1 MKKVRLGTTDLM
13 ITPVGFGVLTV
24 GNTQLDLSVEEGA
37 AVLRYALDKG
47 INFLDTAQYYE
58 TYPYIKE
65 ALKGTDYK
73 PVICS
78 KCLDLTYEEMD
89 FAIKEAIREIG
100 VDQIDIFMMHEVRH
114 GSDWDDRAGAWQCL
128 IDAKAAGL
136 VKYIG
141 VSTHHVDVAE
151 KMATIPELDVL
162 FPLINFKS
170 LGIRRGAE
178 PGTKED
184 MEKAIIANAKAGKGV
199 FAMKALGGGV
209 LTGSYLEAL
218 DYVSGLEGIDSMMI
232 GFGSKEEIDR
242 IVEYVDGTIDRS
254 YVPDISGKK
263 IRIDQG
269 DCEGCG
275 ACIKRC
281 PNKAIFRNEK
291 GLADVNH
298 DICLTC
304 GYCAPVCPVRAII
317 ML

>member
-1 MKKVRLGTTDLM
+1 MKKVKLGNTDLM
-13 ITPVGFGVLTV
+13 VTPVGFGVLTV
-24 GNTQLDLSVEEGA
+24 GNTQLNLSIEEGA
-37 AVLRYALDKG
+37 EILRYALEKG

-58 TYPYIKE
+58 TYPYIRE
-65 ALKGTDYK
+65 ALKNTDFK
-73 PVICS
+73 PVIAS
-78 KCLDLTYEEMD
+78 KCLDYTYDEMYY
-89 FAIKEAIREIG
+89 AIKEALREMEL
-100 VDQIDIFMMHEVRH
+100 DSIDIFLLHEVRH
-114 GSDWDDRAGAWQCL
+114 GSDWDDRAGAWRCL
-128 IDAKAAGL
+128 QDAKAAGL

-151 KMATIPELDVL
+151 KMADIPEVDIL

-170 LGIRRGAE
+170 LGIRKGSE
-178 PGTKED
+178 PGTKEE
-184 MEKAIIANAKAGKGV
+184 MEAAIKKNADAGKGI

-218 DYVSGLEGIDSMMI
+218 DYVSGIEGMDSIML
-232 GFGSKEEIDR
+232 GFGSKEQVDR
-242 IVEYVDGTIDRS
+242 AIEYAEGTIDRS
-254 YVPDISGKK
+254 YVPDISKKK
-263 IRIDQG
+263 IRVDQG

-275 ACIKRC
+275 ACIERC